1 MTEFYYGR
9 RIKIDCRLKDEI
21 VKEFAG
27 QSVRYH
33 YEVMNEVWLTGAKL
47 AEQIQ
52 FFSPSWLKRY
62 GYLLPRELMV
72 MVDEDGVEHKSGWC
86 YLLHRIQRMIVEDK
100 LYFHVKTA
108 EISDYIC
115 HIITAF
121 VIFQSHKS

>member
-1 MTEFYYGR
+1 
-9 RIKIDCRLKDEI
+9 
-21 VKEFAG
+21 
-27 QSVRYH
+27 
-33 YEVMNEVWLTGAKL
+33 
-47 AEQIQ
+47 
-52 FFSPSWLKRY
+52 
-62 GYLLPRELMV
+62 MV

-115 HIITAF
+115 RIIAAF